1 MLTRAGIWAGFRPSL
16 TWAVVSVRLF
26 FLQLAEVSRMLL
38 VSSVEFV
45 VVSLGRWGLWQRFRM
60 LLGPSEAFLLGAEHP
75 GGAAAGAGV
84 SASVLGALGG
94 PS

>member
-1 MLTRAGIWAGFRPSL
+1 MLTRAGIWAEFRPSL
-16 TWAVVSVRLF
+16 TWAVVSVWLF
-26 FLQLAEVSRMLL
+26 FLQLAVVSRMLL
-38 VSSVEFV
+38 VFSVEFV
-45 VVSLGRWGLWQRFRM
+45 VGSLGCWGLWQLFWM
-60 LLGPSEAFLLGAEHP
+60 LSGPSEAFLSGAEHP